1 MEPNVA
7 SSAMSLSLLAR
18 NVYCVCFAD
27 RDSLDILRGELAL
40 ARERY
45 FTGGCKTL
53 RVGKREVIRGFE
65 GKLQGK
71 LSRRGFFWRK
81 SAHNVTG
88 TGNLLLE
95 EAFDQKGG
103 YLLVNRDFRNIIAS
117 RVFFNKAL
125 AWLKS
130 EYYEP
135 WDTHNARVIFKPVD
149 SDDLVERFDWDA
161 AKKRYR
167 STMLYP
173 VPYLEGDAG
182 QSLLN
187 AQFGEPKLLVS
198 TGEGMFCYCPKEEAQ
213 RRKEALADLRRGTL
227 VILPAWEV
235 KEGSLAAPGEPEPE
249 GPDIT
254 FSSLEEYAH
263 IQEPPVKELPAM
275 EAPEEETIV
284 EVPVPGEKAT
294 PAVPEE
300 PAPQEEVEVTAPEK
314 AIAESSVPGEE
325 AGPAVSEEPAPQE
338 EVEATAPEEA
348 IVEAPVPGEEATSA
362 VSEEPAPQ
370 EELEAPA
377 SEATAGER
385 PLPEAEAPSG
395 EAPAAQ
401 EERAQEPAPQA
412 ESAGPAE
419 EPSPWEPQDTE
430 DREILQAAREV
441 AGVQAQGL
449 SPANGP
455 SYRGELRE
463 GLPWGQGRTEQPNGR
478 TSYEGEFRAGKR
490 EGFGAYY
497 YKNGSLCY
505 AGSWKEDKKDG
516 LGVSF
521 RESDH
526 ILHIAKW
533 KEGAPGEFVSLFDKE
548 GNLRYGGRIE
558 DGKKQGAGVSY
569 NAADGTVFVGK
580 WQDGQPTGIGSAF
593 DREGNLA
600 YYGAWKDGKRHGHGT
615 EFDSAGAIVFDGEWR
630 DGKYYNGILYQK
642 KGPGDAAPSG
652 EPSPAGELPNWD
664 L

>member
-1 MEPNVA
+1 
-7 SSAMSLSLLAR
+7 MSLSLLAR

-284 EVPVPGEKAT
+284 KAPVPGEETA
-294 PAVPEE
+294 PAVP
-300 PAPQEEVEVTAPEK
+300 
-314 AIAESSVPGEE
+314 
-325 AGPAVSEEPAPQE
+325 EEPAPQE

-348 IVEAPVPGEEATSA
+348 
-362 VSEEPAPQ
+362 
-370 EELEAPA
+370 
-377 SEATAGER
+377 AGER
-385 PLPEAEAPSG
+385 PLPEEAAPSG

-401 EERAQEPAPQA
+401 EERSQEPAPQA

-419 EPSPWEPQDTE
+419 EPSPWEPQDAE
-430 DREILQAAREV
+430 DREILQAAREA
-441 AGVQAQGL
+441 AGVQTQGL

-642 KGPGDAAPSG
+642 KGPEDAAPSG

>member
-263 IQEPPVKELPAM
+263 IQEPPVKDLPAV
-275 EAPEEETIV
+275 AA
-284 EVPVPGEKAT
+284 PGEEAI
-294 PAVPEE
+294 PEE
-300 PAPQEEVEVTAPEK
+300 PAPQEEVEVTAPE
-314 AIAESSVPGEE
+314 E
-325 AGPAVSEEPAPQE
+325 A
-338 EVEATAPEEA
+338 
-348 IVEAPVPGEEATSA
+348 
-362 VSEEPAPQ
+362 
-370 EELEAPA
+370 
-377 SEATAGER
+377 AGER

-412 ESAGPAE
+412 GPAE
-419 EPSPWEPQDTE
+419 EPSPWEPQDAE
-430 DREILQAAREV
+430 DREILQAAREA

-642 KGPGDAAPSG
+642 KGPEDAAPSG

>member
-1 MEPNVA
+1 MEPNVT

-263 IQEPPVKELPAM
+263 IQEPPVKDLPAV
-275 EAPEEETIV
+275 EAPEEEAI
-284 EVPVPGEKAT
+284 
-294 PAVPEE
+294 PEE

-338 EVEATAPEEA
+338 KMEATAPEEA
-348 IVEAPVPGEEATSA
+348 
-362 VSEEPAPQ
+362 
-370 EELEAPA
+370 
-377 SEATAGER
+377 AGER

-401 EERAQEPAPQA
+401 EERVQEPAPQA

-419 EPSPWEPQDTE
+419 EPSPWEPQDAE
-430 DREILQAAREV
+430 DREILQAAREA
-441 AGVQAQGL
+441 AGVQTQGL
-449 SPANGP
+449 SPAHGP

-642 KGPGDAAPSG
+642 KGPEDAAPSG

>member
-235 KEGSLAAPGEPEPE
+235 KEGSLTTPGEPEPE

-263 IQEPPVKELPAM
+263 IQEPPVKELPAVA
-275 EAPEEETIV
+275 APGEETIV
-284 EVPVPGEKAT
+284 KAPVPGEETA

-300 PAPQEEVEVTAPEK
+300 PAPQEEVE
-314 AIAESSVPGEE
+314 
-325 AGPAVSEEPAPQE
+325 
-338 EVEATAPEEA
+338 ATVPEEA
-348 IVEAPVPGEEATSA
+348 
-362 VSEEPAPQ
+362 
-370 EELEAPA
+370 
-377 SEATAGER
+377 AGER
-385 PLPEAEAPSG
+385 PLPEEAAPSG

-412 ESAGPAE
+412 EPAGSAE
-419 EPSPWEPQDTE
+419 EPSPWEPQDAE
-430 DREILQAAREV
+430 DREILQAAREA
-441 AGVQAQGL
+441 AGVQTQGL

-463 GLPWGQGRTEQPNGR
+463 GLPWGQGRTEQPNGH

-642 KGPGDAAPSG
+642 KGPEDAAPSG

>member
-213 RRKEALADLRRGTL
+213 RRKEALADVRRGTL

-275 EAPEEETIV
+275 EAPGEEAI
-284 EVPVPGEKAT
+284 
-294 PAVPEE
+294 PEE

-314 AIAESSVPGEE
+314 AI
-325 AGPAVSEEPAPQE
+325 
-338 EVEATAPEEA
+338 
-348 IVEAPVPGEEATSA
+348 VEAPVPGEEAAPA
-362 VSEEPAPQ
+362 VSEEPALQ
-370 EELEAPA
+370 EELETPA

-385 PLPEAEAPSG
+385 PLPEEAAPTE

-412 ESAGPAE
+412 GPAE
-419 EPSPWEPQDTE
+419 EPSPWEPQDAE
-430 DREILQAAREV
+430 DREILQAAREA
-441 AGVQAQGL
+441 AGVQTQGL

-463 GLPWGQGRTEQPNGR
+463 GLPWGRGRTEQPNGR

-642 KGPGDAAPSG
+642 KGPEDAAPSG

>member
-263 IQEPPVKELPAM
+263 IQEPPVKDLPAV
-275 EAPEEETIV
+275 EAPEEEAI
-284 EVPVPGEKAT
+284 
-294 PAVPEE
+294 PEE
-300 PAPQEEVEVTAPEK
+300 PAPQEEVEATVPEE

-325 AGPAVSEEPAPQE
+325 AG
-338 EVEATAPEEA
+338 
-348 IVEAPVPGEEATSA
+348 SA

-370 EELEAPA
+370 EEM
-377 SEATAGER
+377 EATVPEEAAGER
-385 PLPEAEAPSG
+385 PLPEEAAPSG

-419 EPSPWEPQDTE
+419 EPSPWEPQDAE
-430 DREILQAAREV
+430 DREILQAAREA
-441 AGVQAQGL
+441 AGVQTQGL

-580 WQDGQPTGIGSAF
+580 WQNGQPTGIGSAF

-642 KGPGDAAPSG
+642 KGPEDAAPSG

>member
-1 MEPNVA
+1 MEPNVE

-135 WDTHNARVIFKPVD
+135 WDTQNARVIFKPVD

-235 KEGSLAAPGEPEPE
+235 KEGSLTTPGEPEPE

-263 IQEPPVKELPAM
+263 IQEPPVKELPAVA
-275 EAPEEETIV
+275 APGEETIV
-284 EVPVPGEKAT
+284 KAPVPGEETA

-300 PAPQEEVEVTAPEK
+300 PAPQEEVE
-314 AIAESSVPGEE
+314 
-325 AGPAVSEEPAPQE
+325 
-338 EVEATAPEEA
+338 ATVPEEA
-348 IVEAPVPGEEATSA
+348 
-362 VSEEPAPQ
+362 
-370 EELEAPA
+370 
-377 SEATAGER
+377 AGER
-385 PLPEAEAPSG
+385 PLPEEAAPSG

-419 EPSPWEPQDTE
+419 EPSPWEPQDAE

-441 AGVQAQGL
+441 AGVQTQGL

-642 KGPGDAAPSG
+642 KCPEDAAPSG
-652 EPSPAGELPNWD
+652 EPSPAEELPNWD

>member
-135 WDTHNARVIFKPVD
+135 WDTQNARVIFKPVD

-284 EVPVPGEKAT
+284 EAPVPGEETA

-300 PAPQEEVEVTAPEK
+300 PAPQEEM
-314 AIAESSVPGEE
+314 
-325 AGPAVSEEPAPQE
+325 
-338 EVEATAPEEA
+338 EATAPEEA
-348 IVEAPVPGEEATSA
+348 
-362 VSEEPAPQ
+362 
-370 EELEAPA
+370 
-377 SEATAGER
+377 AGER
-385 PLPEAEAPSG
+385 PLPEEAAPSG

-419 EPSPWEPQDTE
+419 EPSPWEPQDAE
-430 DREILQAAREV
+430 DREILQAAREA
-441 AGVQAQGL
+441 AGVRTQGL

-642 KGPGDAAPSG
+642 KGPEDAAPSG

>member
-135 WDTHNARVIFKPVD
+135 WDTQNARVIFKPVD

-198 TGEGMFCYCPKEEAQ
+198 TGEGMFCYCPQEEAQ
-213 RRKEALADLRRGTL
+213 RRKEALADLRQGTL

-235 KEGSLAAPGEPEPE
+235 KEGSLAAPGEPE

-263 IQEPPVKELPAM
+263 IQEPPVKDLPAM

-284 EVPVPGEKAT
+284 KAPVPGEEAAPAVPEEPAPQAEVEAT
-294 PAVPEE
+294 VPEEAIAESSVPGEETAPAVPEE
-300 PAPQEEVEVTAPEK
+300 PAPQEK
-314 AIAESSVPGEE
+314 M
-325 AGPAVSEEPAPQE
+325 
-338 EVEATAPEEA
+338 EATAPEEA
-348 IVEAPVPGEEATSA
+348 
-362 VSEEPAPQ
+362 
-370 EELEAPA
+370 
-377 SEATAGER
+377 AGER

-395 EAPAAQ
+395 EAPSAQ
-401 EERAQEPAPQA
+401 EERVQEPAPQA
-412 ESAGPAE
+412 EPAGSAE
-419 EPSPWEPQDTE
+419 EPSPWEPQDAE
-430 DREILQAAREV
+430 DREILQAAREA
-441 AGVQAQGL
+441 AGVQTQGL

-642 KGPGDAAPSG
+642 KGPEDAAPSG

>member
-135 WDTHNARVIFKPVD
+135 WDTQNARVIFKPVD

-275 EAPEEETIV
+275 EAPGEE
-284 EVPVPGEKAT
+284 
-294 PAVPEE
+294 AVSEE

-314 AIAESSVPGEE
+314 AIVEAPVPGEE
-325 AGPAVSEEPAPQE
+325 AAPAVPEEPAPQE
-338 EVEATAPEEA
+338 EVEATVPEEA
-348 IVEAPVPGEEATSA
+348 IAESSVPGEETAPA
-362 VSEEPAPQ
+362 VPEEPAPQ
-370 EELEAPA
+370 EKM
-377 SEATAGER
+377 EATAPEEAAGER

-395 EAPAAQ
+395 EAPSAQ
-401 EERAQEPAPQA
+401 EERVQEPAPQA
-412 ESAGPAE
+412 GPEE
-419 EPSPWEPQDTE
+419 EPSPWEPKDAE
-430 DREILQAAREV
+430 DREILQAARES
-441 AGVQAQGL
+441 AGVQTQGL

-642 KGPGDAAPSG
+642 KGPEDAAPSG

>member
-135 WDTHNARVIFKPVD
+135 WDTQNARVIFKPVD

-275 EAPEEETIV
+275 EAPGEE
-284 EVPVPGEKAT
+284 
-294 PAVPEE
+294 AVSEE

-314 AIAESSVPGEE
+314 
-325 AGPAVSEEPAPQE
+325 
-338 EVEATAPEEA
+338 A

-370 EELEAPA
+370 EELETPA
-377 SEATAGER
+377 SEAAAGER
-385 PLPEAEAPSG
+385 PLPEEAAPSG

-419 EPSPWEPQDTE
+419 EPSPWEPQDAE
-430 DREILQAAREV
+430 DREILQAAREA
-441 AGVQAQGL
+441 AGVQTQGL

-630 DGKYYNGILYQK
+630 DGKYHNGILYQK
-642 KGPGDAAPSG
+642 LVEDG
-652 EPSPAGELPNWD
+652 ESEWPDWD

>member
-135 WDTHNARVIFKPVD
+135 WDTQNARVIFKPVD

-275 EAPEEETIV
+275 EAPGEEAIPEEPALQEEMEAPAPEETIV
-284 EVPVPGEKAT
+284 EAPVPGEETA

-300 PAPQEEVEVTAPEK
+300 PAPQEEVEVTAPE
-314 AIAESSVPGEE
+314 E
-325 AGPAVSEEPAPQE
+325 A
-338 EVEATAPEEA
+338 
-348 IVEAPVPGEEATSA
+348 
-362 VSEEPAPQ
+362 
-370 EELEAPA
+370 
-377 SEATAGER
+377 AGER
-385 PLPEAEAPSG
+385 PLPEEAAPSG

-419 EPSPWEPQDTE
+419 EPSPWEPQDAE
-430 DREILQAAREV
+430 DREILQAAREA
-441 AGVQAQGL
+441 AGVQTQGL

-642 KGPGDAAPSG
+642 KCPEDAAPSG

>member
-135 WDTHNARVIFKPVD
+135 WDTQNARVIFKPVD

-213 RRKEALADLRRGTL
+213 RRKQALADLRRGTL

-284 EVPVPGEKAT
+284 KAPVPGEEAA

-300 PAPQEEVEVTAPEK
+300 PAPQEEVEATVPEE

-325 AGPAVSEEPAPQE
+325 TAPAVPEEPAPQE
-338 EVEATAPEEA
+338 KMEATAPEEA
-348 IVEAPVPGEEATSA
+348 
-362 VSEEPAPQ
+362 
-370 EELEAPA
+370 
-377 SEATAGER
+377 AGER

-395 EAPAAQ
+395 EAPSAQ
-401 EERAQEPAPQA
+401 EERVQEPAPQA
-412 ESAGPAE
+412 GPEE
-419 EPSPWEPQDTE
+419 EPSPWEPKDAE
-430 DREILQAAREV
+430 DREILQAARES
-441 AGVQAQGL
+441 AGVQTQGL

-642 KGPGDAAPSG
+642 KCPEDAAPSG
-652 EPSPAGELPNWD
+652 EPSPAEELPNWD

>member
-284 EVPVPGEKAT
+284 KAPVPGEEAA

-300 PAPQEEVEVTAPEK
+300 PAPQEEVE
-314 AIAESSVPGEE
+314 
-325 AGPAVSEEPAPQE
+325 
-338 EVEATAPEEA
+338 ATVPEEA
-348 IVEAPVPGEEATSA
+348 IAEAPVPGEEATSA
-362 VSEEPAPQ
+362 VPEEPALQ
-370 EELEAPA
+370 EEV
-377 SEATAGER
+377 EATVPEEAAGER
-385 PLPEAEAPSG
+385 PLPEEAAPSG

-412 ESAGPAE
+412 GPAE
-419 EPSPWEPQDTE
+419 EPSPWEPQDAE
-430 DREILQAAREV
+430 DREILQAAREA
-441 AGVQAQGL
+441 AGVQTQGL

-642 KGPGDAAPSG
+642 KGPEDAAPSG

>member
-135 WDTHNARVIFKPVD
+135 WDTQNARVIFKPVD

-235 KEGSLAAPGEPEPE
+235 KEGSLAAPGEPE

-263 IQEPPVKELPAM
+263 IQEPPVKDLPAM

-284 EVPVPGEKAT
+284 KAPVPGEEAA

-300 PAPQEEVEVTAPEK
+300 PAPQEEVEATVPEE

-325 AGPAVSEEPAPQE
+325 TAPAVPEEPAPQE
-338 EVEATAPEEA
+338 KMEATAPEEA
-348 IVEAPVPGEEATSA
+348 
-362 VSEEPAPQ
+362 
-370 EELEAPA
+370 
-377 SEATAGER
+377 AGER
-385 PLPEAEAPSG
+385 PLPEEAAPSG
-395 EAPAAQ
+395 EAPSAQ
-401 EERAQEPAPQA
+401 EERAQEPAPQ
-412 ESAGPAE
+412 AGPAE
-419 EPSPWEPQDTE
+419 EPSPWEPQDAE

-441 AGVQAQGL
+441 AGVQTQGL

-516 LGVSF
+516 LGASF

-642 KGPGDAAPSG
+642 KGPEDAAPSG

>member
-213 RRKEALADLRRGTL
+213 RRKEALADLRQGTL

-263 IQEPPVKELPAM
+263 IQEPPVKDLPAM
-275 EAPEEETIV
+275 EAPEKETIV
-284 EVPVPGEKAT
+284 EAPVPGEETA

-300 PAPQEEVEVTAPEK
+300 PAPQEEVEVTAPE
-314 AIAESSVPGEE
+314 E
-325 AGPAVSEEPAPQE
+325 A
-338 EVEATAPEEA
+338 
-348 IVEAPVPGEEATSA
+348 
-362 VSEEPAPQ
+362 
-370 EELEAPA
+370 
-377 SEATAGER
+377 AGER
-385 PLPEAEAPSG
+385 PLPEEAAPSG
-395 EAPAAQ
+395 EAPSAQ
-401 EERAQEPAPQA
+401 EERVQEPAPQA

-419 EPSPWEPQDTE
+419 EPSPWEPQDAE
-430 DREILQAAREV
+430 DREILQAAREA
-441 AGVQAQGL
+441 AGVQTQGL

-642 KGPGDAAPSG
+642 KSPEDAAPSG

>member
-263 IQEPPVKELPAM
+263 IQEPPVKELPAVA
-275 EAPEEETIV
+275 APGEETIV
-284 EVPVPGEKAT
+284 KAPVPGEETA

-300 PAPQEEVEVTAPEK
+300 PAPQEEL
-314 AIAESSVPGEE
+314 
-325 AGPAVSEEPAPQE
+325 
-338 EVEATAPEEA
+338 EATAPEEA
-348 IVEAPVPGEEATSA
+348 
-362 VSEEPAPQ
+362 
-370 EELEAPA
+370 
-377 SEATAGER
+377 AGER
-385 PLPEAEAPSG
+385 PLPEEAAPSG

-419 EPSPWEPQDTE
+419 EPSPWEPQDAE

-441 AGVQAQGL
+441 AGVQTQGL

-642 KGPGDAAPSG
+642 KCPEDAAPSG

>member
-213 RRKEALADLRRGTL
+213 RRKQALADLRRGTL

-263 IQEPPVKELPAM
+263 IQEPPVKELPAVA
-275 EAPEEETIV
+275 APGEETIV
-284 EVPVPGEKAT
+284 EAPVPGEETA

-300 PAPQEEVEVTAPEK
+300 PAPQEEMEATVPEE

-325 AGPAVSEEPAPQE
+325 VAPTVSEEPAPQE
-338 EVEATAPEEA
+338 K
-348 IVEAPVPGEEATSA
+348 VEAP
-362 VSEEPAPQ
+362 AP
-370 EELEAPA
+370 EKA
-377 SEATAGER
+377 AGER
-385 PLPEAEAPSG
+385 PLPEEAAPSG
-395 EAPAAQ
+395 EAPSAQ
-401 EERAQEPAPQA
+401 EERVQEPAPQA
-412 ESAGPAE
+412 EPAGSAE
-419 EPSPWEPQDTE
+419 EPSPWEPQDAE
-430 DREILQAAREV
+430 DREILQAAREA
-441 AGVQAQGL
+441 AGVQTQGL
-449 SPANGP
+449 SPTNGP

-642 KGPGDAAPSG
+642 KGPEDAAPSG

>member
-103 YLLVNRDFRNIIAS
+103 YLLVNLDFRNIIAS

-125 AWLKS
+125 AWLNS

-254 FSSLEEYAH
+254 FSSLAEYAH
-263 IQEPPVKELPAM
+263 IQEPPVKDLPAVAAPGEEAVSEEPTLQEEM
-275 EAPEEETIV
+275 EAT
-284 EVPVPGEKAT
+284 
-294 PAVPEE
+294 VPEE
-300 PAPQEEVEVTAPEK
+300 

-338 EVEATAPEEA
+338 E
-348 IVEAPVPGEEATSA
+348 
-362 VSEEPAPQ
+362 
-370 EELEAPA
+370 LETPA

-385 PLPEAEAPSG
+385 PLPEAAAPSG

-412 ESAGPAE
+412 ESAGPTE
-419 EPSPWEPQDTE
+419 EPSPWEPQDAE
-430 DREILQAAREV
+430 DREILQAAREA
-441 AGVQAQGL
+441 AGVQTQGL

-478 TSYEGEFRAGKR
+478 TSYEGGFRAGKR
-490 EGFGAYY
+490 AGCGAYY

-569 NAADGTVFVGK
+569 NAADGTVFVGCLLFSSSSPRDRQ
-580 WQDGQPTGIGSAF
+580 QDRLPSSALKKKQRPR
-593 DREGNLA
+593 DR
-600 YYGAWKDGKRHGHGT
+600 
-615 EFDSAGAIVFDGEWR
+615 
-630 DGKYYNGILYQK
+630 QK
-642 KGPGDAAPSG
+642 TRMPSY
-652 EPSPAGELPNWD
+652 A
-664 L
+664 

>member
-71 LSRRGFFWRK
+71 LSRRDFFWRK

-135 WDTHNARVIFKPVD
+135 WDTQNARVIFKPVD

-213 RRKEALADLRRGTL
+213 RRKQALADLRRGTL

-275 EAPEEETIV
+275 AAPGEEAIVEAPSPEEET
-284 EVPVPGEKAT
+284 A
-294 PAVPEE
+294 
-300 PAPQEEVEVTAPEK
+300 
-314 AIAESSVPGEE
+314 
-325 AGPAVSEEPAPQE
+325 PAVSEEPAPQE

-348 IVEAPVPGEEATSA
+348 
-362 VSEEPAPQ
+362 
-370 EELEAPA
+370 
-377 SEATAGER
+377 AGER
-385 PLPEAEAPSG
+385 PLPEEAAPTE

-419 EPSPWEPQDTE
+419 EPSPWEPQDAE
-430 DREILQAAREV
+430 DREILQAAREA
-441 AGVQAQGL
+441 AGVQTQGL

-526 ILHIAKW
+526 ILHITKW

-642 KGPGDAAPSG
+642 KGPEDAAPSG

>member
-135 WDTHNARVIFKPVD
+135 WDTQNARVIFKPVD

-213 RRKEALADLRRGTL
+213 RRKEALADLRQGTL

-254 FSSLEEYAH
+254 FSSLEEYAR

-275 EAPEEETIV
+275 AA
-284 EVPVPGEKAT
+284 PGEEAI
-294 PAVPEE
+294 PEE
-300 PAPQEEVEVTAPEK
+300 PALQEEMEATVPEE

-325 AGPAVSEEPAPQE
+325 ATPAVSEEPAPQE
-338 EVEATAPEEA
+338 EVET
-348 IVEAPVPGEEATSA
+348 
-362 VSEEPAPQ
+362 
-370 EELEAPA
+370 PA

-385 PLPEAEAPSG
+385 PLPEEAAPSG

-419 EPSPWEPQDTE
+419 EPSPWEPQDAE
-430 DREILQAAREV
+430 DREILQAAREA
-441 AGVQAQGL
+441 AGVQTQGL

-642 KGPGDAAPSG
+642 KGPEDAAPSG

>member
-275 EAPEEETIV
+275 EAPEEEAI
-284 EVPVPGEKAT
+284 
-294 PAVPEE
+294 PEE

-314 AIAESSVPGEE
+314 
-325 AGPAVSEEPAPQE
+325 
-338 EVEATAPEEA
+338 A

-370 EELEAPA
+370 EKM
-377 SEATAGER
+377 EATAPEEAAGER
-385 PLPEAEAPSG
+385 SLPEEAAPSG
-395 EAPAAQ
+395 EAPSAQ
-401 EERAQEPAPQA
+401 EERAQEPAPQ
-412 ESAGPAE
+412 AGPAE
-419 EPSPWEPQDTE
+419 EPSPWEPQDAE
-430 DREILQAAREV
+430 DREILQAAREA
-441 AGVQAQGL
+441 AGVQTQGL

-642 KGPGDAAPSG
+642 KGPEDAAPSG

>member
-135 WDTHNARVIFKPVD
+135 WDTQNARVIFKPVD

-235 KEGSLAAPGEPEPE
+235 KEGSLTTPGEPEPE

-263 IQEPPVKELPAM
+263 IQEPPVKELPAVA
-275 EAPEEETIV
+275 APGEETIV
-284 EVPVPGEKAT
+284 KAPVPGEETA

-300 PAPQEEVEVTAPEK
+300 PAPQEEVE
-314 AIAESSVPGEE
+314 
-325 AGPAVSEEPAPQE
+325 
-338 EVEATAPEEA
+338 ATVPEEA
-348 IVEAPVPGEEATSA
+348 
-362 VSEEPAPQ
+362 
-370 EELEAPA
+370 
-377 SEATAGER
+377 AGER
-385 PLPEAEAPSG
+385 PLPEEAAPSG

-419 EPSPWEPQDTE
+419 EPSPWEPQDAE
-430 DREILQAAREV
+430 DREILQAAREA

-642 KGPGDAAPSG
+642 KGPEDAAPSG

>member
-135 WDTHNARVIFKPVD
+135 WDTQNARVIFKPVD

-275 EAPEEETIV
+275 EAPGEEAI
-284 EVPVPGEKAT
+284 
-294 PAVPEE
+294 PEE
-300 PAPQEEVEVTAPEK
+300 PALQEEMEAP
-314 AIAESSVPGEE
+314 
-325 AGPAVSEEPAPQE
+325 
-338 EVEATAPEEA
+338 APEEA
-348 IVEAPVPGEEATSA
+348 VVEAPVPGEEATSA

-370 EELEAPA
+370 EEMEAPA
-377 SEATAGER
+377 PEAAAGER
-385 PLPEAEAPSG
+385 PLPEAEAPCG

-419 EPSPWEPQDTE
+419 EPSPWEPQDAE
-430 DREILQAAREV
+430 DREILQAAREA
-441 AGVQAQGL
+441 AGVQTQGL

-615 EFDSAGAIVFDGEWR
+615 EFDSIVFDGEWR

-642 KGPGDAAPSG
+642 KGPEDAAPSG

>member
-263 IQEPPVKELPAM
+263 IQEPPVKELPAVAAPG
-275 EAPEEETIV
+275 EEAVSEEPAPQEEAEATAPEKAIV
-284 EVPVPGEKAT
+284 EVPVPGEEAT

-300 PAPQEEVEVTAPEK
+300 PAPQEK
-314 AIAESSVPGEE
+314 M
-325 AGPAVSEEPAPQE
+325 
-338 EVEATAPEEA
+338 EATAPEEA
-348 IVEAPVPGEEATSA
+348 
-362 VSEEPAPQ
+362 
-370 EELEAPA
+370 
-377 SEATAGER
+377 AGER
-385 PLPEAEAPSG
+385 PLPEEAAPSG

-412 ESAGPAE
+412 GPAE
-419 EPSPWEPQDTE
+419 EPSPWEPQDAE
-430 DREILQAAREV
+430 DREILQAAREA

-642 KGPGDAAPSG
+642 KGPEDAAPSG

>member
-135 WDTHNARVIFKPVD
+135 WDTQNARVIFKPVD

-263 IQEPPVKELPAM
+263 IQEPPVKELPAV
-275 EAPEEETIV
+275 A
-284 EVPVPGEKAT
+284 A
-294 PAVPEE
+294 
-300 PAPQEEVEVTAPEK
+300 
-314 AIAESSVPGEE
+314 PGEE
-325 AGPAVSEEPAPQE
+325 TV
-338 EVEATAPEEA
+338 
-348 IVEAPVPGEEATSA
+348 VEAPVPGEEATSA

-370 EELEAPA
+370 EKM
-377 SEATAGER
+377 EATAPEEAAGER
-385 PLPEAEAPSG
+385 PLPEEAAPSG

-419 EPSPWEPQDTE
+419 EPSPWEPQDAE
-430 DREILQAAREV
+430 DREILQAAREA
-441 AGVQAQGL
+441 AGVQTQGL

-642 KGPGDAAPSG
+642 KGPEDAAPSG

>member
-135 WDTHNARVIFKPVD
+135 WDTQNARVIFKPVD

-263 IQEPPVKELPAM
+263 IQEPPVKELPAVA
-275 EAPEEETIV
+275 APGEETIV
-284 EVPVPGEKAT
+284 KAPVPGEETA

-300 PAPQEEVEVTAPEK
+300 PAPQEEVE
-314 AIAESSVPGEE
+314 
-325 AGPAVSEEPAPQE
+325 
-338 EVEATAPEEA
+338 ATVPEEA
-348 IVEAPVPGEEATSA
+348 
-362 VSEEPAPQ
+362 
-370 EELEAPA
+370 
-377 SEATAGER
+377 AGER
-385 PLPEAEAPSG
+385 PLPEEAAPSG
-395 EAPAAQ
+395 EAPSAQ
-401 EERAQEPAPQA
+401 EERVQEPAPQA

-419 EPSPWEPQDTE
+419 EPSPWEPQDAE
-430 DREILQAAREV
+430 DREILQAAREA

-642 KGPGDAAPSG
+642 KCPEDAAPSG

>member
-81 SAHNVTG
+81 SVHNVTG

-275 EAPEEETIV
+275 EAPEEE
-284 EVPVPGEKAT
+284 
-294 PAVPEE
+294 
-300 PAPQEEVEVTAPEK
+300 
-314 AIAESSVPGEE
+314 AIP
-325 AGPAVSEEPAPQE
+325 EEPAPQE

-348 IVEAPVPGEEATSA
+348 
-362 VSEEPAPQ
+362 
-370 EELEAPA
+370 
-377 SEATAGER
+377 AGER
-385 PLPEAEAPSG
+385 PLPEEAAPSG

-419 EPSPWEPQDTE
+419 EASPWEPQDAE
-430 DREILQAAREV
+430 DREILQAAREA
-441 AGVQAQGL
+441 AGVQTQGL

-642 KGPGDAAPSG
+642 KGPEDAAPSG

>member
-275 EAPEEETIV
+275 EAPGEEAIPEEPALQEEMEAPAPEEAVV
-284 EVPVPGEKAT
+284 EAPVPGEKA
-294 PAVPEE
+294 A
-300 PAPQEEVEVTAPEK
+300 
-314 AIAESSVPGEE
+314 
-325 AGPAVSEEPAPQE
+325 PAVSEEPAPQE
-338 EVEATAPEEA
+338 KMEATAPEEA
-348 IVEAPVPGEEATSA
+348 
-362 VSEEPAPQ
+362 
-370 EELEAPA
+370 
-377 SEATAGER
+377 AGER
-385 PLPEAEAPSG
+385 SLPEEAAPSG

-419 EPSPWEPQDTE
+419 EPSPWEPQDAE
-430 DREILQAAREV
+430 DREILQAAREA
-441 AGVQAQGL
+441 AGVQTQGL

-642 KGPGDAAPSG
+642 KGPEDAAPSG

>member
-235 KEGSLAAPGEPEPE
+235 KEGSLTTPGEPEPE

-263 IQEPPVKELPAM
+263 IQEPPVKELPAVA
-275 EAPEEETIV
+275 APGEETIV
-284 EVPVPGEKAT
+284 KAPVPGEETA

-300 PAPQEEVEVTAPEK
+300 PAPQEE
-314 AIAESSVPGEE
+314 
-325 AGPAVSEEPAPQE
+325 
-338 EVEATAPEEA
+338 
-348 IVEAPVPGEEATSA
+348 
-362 VSEEPAPQ
+362 
-370 EELEAPA
+370 LETPA

-385 PLPEAEAPSG
+385 PLPEEAAPSG

-412 ESAGPAE
+412 EPAGPAE
-419 EPSPWEPQDTE
+419 EPSPWEPQDAE
-430 DREILQAAREV
+430 DREILQAAREA
-441 AGVQAQGL
+441 AGVQTQGL
-449 SPANGP
+449 SPTNGP

-615 EFDSAGAIVFDGEWR
+615 EFDRAGAIVFDGEWR

-642 KGPGDAAPSG
+642 KGPEDAAPSG

>member
-198 TGEGMFCYCPKEEAQ
+198 TAEGMFCYCPKEEAQ

-263 IQEPPVKELPAM
+263 IQEPPVKDLPAM
-275 EAPEEETIV
+275 EAPGEEAI
-284 EVPVPGEKAT
+284 
-294 PAVPEE
+294 PEE
-300 PAPQEEVEVTAPEK
+300 PALQEEMEAPAPEE
-314 AIAESSVPGEE
+314 AVVEAPVPGEE
-325 AGPAVSEEPAPQE
+325 AAPAVSEEPAPQE
-338 EVEATAPEEA
+338 KMEATAPEEA
-348 IVEAPVPGEEATSA
+348 
-362 VSEEPAPQ
+362 
-370 EELEAPA
+370 
-377 SEATAGER
+377 AGER
-385 PLPEAEAPSG
+385 PLPEEAAPSG

-419 EPSPWEPQDTE
+419 EPSPWEPQDAE
-430 DREILQAAREV
+430 DREILQAAREA
-441 AGVQAQGL
+441 AGVQTQGL

-642 KGPGDAAPSG
+642 KGPEDAAPSG

>member
-213 RRKEALADLRRGTL
+213 RRKEALADLRQGTL

-235 KEGSLAAPGEPEPE
+235 KEGSLAAPGEPE

-263 IQEPPVKELPAM
+263 IQEPPVKELPAV
-275 EAPEEETIV
+275 A
-284 EVPVPGEKAT
+284 A
-294 PAVPEE
+294 
-300 PAPQEEVEVTAPEK
+300 
-314 AIAESSVPGEE
+314 PGEE
-325 AGPAVSEEPAPQE
+325 AIPEEPAPQE
-338 EVEATAPEEA
+338 EVEATVPEEA
-348 IVEAPVPGEEATSA
+348 
-362 VSEEPAPQ
+362 
-370 EELEAPA
+370 
-377 SEATAGER
+377 AGER
-385 PLPEAEAPSG
+385 PLPEEAAPTE

-401 EERAQEPAPQA
+401 EERAQEPTPQA
-412 ESAGPAE
+412 EPAGSAE
-419 EPSPWEPQDTE
+419 EPSPWEPQDAE
-430 DREILQAAREV
+430 DREILQAAREA
-441 AGVQAQGL
+441 AGVQTQGL

-642 KGPGDAAPSG
+642 KGPEDAAPSG

>member
-213 RRKEALADLRRGTL
+213 RRKEALADLRQGTL

-263 IQEPPVKELPAM
+263 IQEPPVKDLPAV
-275 EAPEEETIV
+275 AA
-284 EVPVPGEKAT
+284 PGEEAI
-294 PAVPEE
+294 PEE
-300 PAPQEEVEVTAPEK
+300 PAPQEEM
-314 AIAESSVPGEE
+314 
-325 AGPAVSEEPAPQE
+325 
-338 EVEATAPEEA
+338 EAT
-348 IVEAPVPGEEATSA
+348 
-362 VSEEPAPQ
+362 
-370 EELEAPA
+370 A

-385 PLPEAEAPSG
+385 PLPEEAAPSG

-412 ESAGPAE
+412 GPAE
-419 EPSPWEPQDTE
+419 EPSPWEPQDAE
-430 DREILQAAREV
+430 DREILQAAREA
-441 AGVQAQGL
+441 AGAQTQGL

-642 KGPGDAAPSG
+642 KGPEDAAPSG

>member
-1 MEPNVA
+1 MEPNVE

-213 RRKEALADLRRGTL
+213 RRKEALADLRQGTL

-284 EVPVPGEKAT
+284 KAPVPGEETA

-300 PAPQEEVEVTAPEK
+300 PAPQEEVEATVPEE

-325 AGPAVSEEPAPQE
+325 AAPAVSEEPAPQE
-338 EVEATAPEEA
+338 EMEATAPEEA
-348 IVEAPVPGEEATSA
+348 
-362 VSEEPAPQ
+362 
-370 EELEAPA
+370 
-377 SEATAGER
+377 AGER

-395 EAPAAQ
+395 EAPSAQ
-401 EERAQEPAPQA
+401 EERAQELAPQA

-419 EPSPWEPQDTE
+419 EPSPWEPQDAE
-430 DREILQAAREV
+430 DREILQAAREA
-441 AGVQAQGL
+441 AGVQTQGL

-463 GLPWGQGRTEQPNGR
+463 GLPWGQGRTEQPNVR

-642 KGPGDAAPSG
+642 KGPEDAAPSG

>member
-135 WDTHNARVIFKPVD
+135 WDTQNARVIFKPVD
-149 SDDLVERFDWDA
+149 ADDLVERFDWDA

-213 RRKEALADLRRGTL
+213 RRKEALADLRQGTL

-263 IQEPPVKELPAM
+263 IQEPPVKDLPAM
-275 EAPEEETIV
+275 EAPGEEAI
-284 EVPVPGEKAT
+284 
-294 PAVPEE
+294 PEE
-300 PAPQEEVEVTAPEK
+300 PALQEEMEAP
-314 AIAESSVPGEE
+314 
-325 AGPAVSEEPAPQE
+325 
-338 EVEATAPEEA
+338 APEEA

-370 EELEAPA
+370 EKM
-377 SEATAGER
+377 EATAPEEAAGER
-385 PLPEAEAPSG
+385 SLPEEAAPSG

-412 ESAGPAE
+412 GPAE
-419 EPSPWEPQDTE
+419 EPSPWEPQDAE
-430 DREILQAAREV
+430 DREILQAAREA
-441 AGVQAQGL
+441 AGVQTQGL

-642 KGPGDAAPSG
+642 KGPEDAAPSG

>member
-235 KEGSLAAPGEPEPE
+235 KEGSLTTPGEPEPE

-263 IQEPPVKELPAM
+263 IQEPPVKELPAVA
-275 EAPEEETIV
+275 APGEETIV
-284 EVPVPGEKAT
+284 KAPVPGEETA

-300 PAPQEEVEVTAPEK
+300 PAPQEEVE
-314 AIAESSVPGEE
+314 
-325 AGPAVSEEPAPQE
+325 
-338 EVEATAPEEA
+338 ATVPEEA
-348 IVEAPVPGEEATSA
+348 
-362 VSEEPAPQ
+362 
-370 EELEAPA
+370 
-377 SEATAGER
+377 AGER
-385 PLPEAEAPSG
+385 PLPEEAAPSG

-419 EPSPWEPQDTE
+419 EPSPWEPQDAE

-441 AGVQAQGL
+441 AGVQTQGL

-642 KGPGDAAPSG
+642 KGPEDAAPSG

>member
-135 WDTHNARVIFKPVD
+135 WDTQNARVIFKPVD

-213 RRKEALADLRRGTL
+213 RRKEALADLRQGTL

-263 IQEPPVKELPAM
+263 IQEPPVKELPAV
-275 EAPEEETIV
+275 AA
-284 EVPVPGEKAT
+284 PGEE
-294 PAVPEE
+294 AVPEE
-300 PAPQEEVEVTAPEK
+300 PAPQEK
-314 AIAESSVPGEE
+314 M
-325 AGPAVSEEPAPQE
+325 
-338 EVEATAPEEA
+338 EATAPEEA
-348 IVEAPVPGEEATSA
+348 IVEAPVPGEETAPA

-370 EELEAPA
+370 EKM
-377 SEATAGER
+377 EATAPEEAAGER

-395 EAPAAQ
+395 EAPSAQ
-401 EERAQEPAPQA
+401 EERVQEPAPQA
-412 ESAGPAE
+412 EPAGSAE
-419 EPSPWEPQDTE
+419 EPSPWEPQDAE
-430 DREILQAAREV
+430 DREILQAAREA
-441 AGVQAQGL
+441 AGVQTQGL

-526 ILHIAKW
+526 ILHITKW

-642 KGPGDAAPSG
+642 KGPEDAAPSG

>member
-198 TGEGMFCYCPKEEAQ
+198 TAEGMFCYCPKEEAQ
-213 RRKEALADLRRGTL
+213 RRKQALADLRRGTL

-263 IQEPPVKELPAM
+263 IQEPPVKDLPAV
-275 EAPEEETIV
+275 A
-284 EVPVPGEKAT
+284 A
-294 PAVPEE
+294 
-300 PAPQEEVEVTAPEK
+300 
-314 AIAESSVPGEE
+314 PGEE
-325 AGPAVSEEPAPQE
+325 AIPEEPAPQE

-348 IVEAPVPGEEATSA
+348 IAESSVPGEEATPA

-370 EELEAPA
+370 EEM
-377 SEATAGER
+377 EATAPEEAAGER
-385 PLPEAEAPSG
+385 PLPEEAAPSG

-419 EPSPWEPQDTE
+419 EPSPWEPQDAE
-430 DREILQAAREV
+430 DREILQAAREA
-441 AGVQAQGL
+441 AGIQAQGL

-642 KGPGDAAPSG
+642 KGPEDAAPSG

>member
-198 TGEGMFCYCPKEEAQ
+198 TGEGMFCYCPKEETQ
-213 RRKEALADLRRGTL
+213 RRKQALADLRRGTL

-263 IQEPPVKELPAM
+263 IQEPPVKDLPAV
-275 EAPEEETIV
+275 AA
-284 EVPVPGEKAT
+284 PGEEAI
-294 PAVPEE
+294 PEE
-300 PAPQEEVEVTAPEK
+300 PAPQEEMEVTAPEK
-314 AIAESSVPGEE
+314 
-325 AGPAVSEEPAPQE
+325 
-338 EVEATAPEEA
+338 A

-370 EELEAPA
+370 EEM
-377 SEATAGER
+377 EATAPEEAAGER
-385 PLPEAEAPSG
+385 PLPEEAAPSG

-419 EPSPWEPQDTE
+419 EPSPWEPQDAE
-430 DREILQAAREV
+430 DREILQAAREA
-441 AGVQAQGL
+441 AGVQTQGL

-642 KGPGDAAPSG
+642 KGPEDAAPSG